1 MSLVIAEIGTSHE
14 GSFDKAKSLI
24 DAASDAGCDA
34 VKFQWVYA
42 DEILHPKTGFVN
54 LPTGQIPLYERFK
67 QLECDVS
74 FYKKAKEYAWSK
86 GVKFACSPFGLKSL
100 KELLQIEPDYVKIAS
115 PELNHFPMLK
125 ALASYR
131 LEQKIQN
138 KKVVPVILSSGVS
151 TLQDIEKAIDIVGRE
166 SVSLLH
172 CITSYPAPESEY
184 NLKLITNLKNI
195 FGIETGVSDHS
206 LDPIL
211 VPSLTIMCGGT
222 IIEKH
227 ITLSRK
233 TDGLDDPVALE
244 PEQFALMVHCVHQT
258 EACMN
263 RYGQIHGKEVAI
275 KQLQESYDREL
286 ITNCLGDGIKTLAP
300 SEKLNYGRTNRSI
313 HYLHQM
319 KKGQVVNKEDIA
331 VLRTEKVLSPGVS
344 PEYLDL
350 VIGKRLF
357 KDVDDGDGLN
367 LSDFMEIPD

>member
-14 GSFDKAKSLI
+14 GSLEKAKSLI
-24 DAASDAGCDA
+24 DAAFDAGCDA

-42 DEILHPKTGFVN
+42 NEILHPKTGFVK

-67 QLECDVS
+67 QLECDVT

-86 GVKFACSPFGLKSL
+86 GLKFACSPFGLKSL
-100 KELLQIEPDYVKIAS
+100 EELLQIEPDYVKIAS
-115 PELNHFPMLK
+115 PELNHFPMLR

-131 LEQKIQN
+131 FEQKSLN
-138 KKVVPVILSSGVS
+138 KNVVPVILSSGVS
-151 TLQDIEKAIDIVGRE
+151 TLQDIEKAIDIVGRNN
-166 SVSLLH
+166 VSLLH

-184 NLKLITNLKNI
+184 NLNLITNLKNI

-211 VPSLTIMCGGT
+211 VPTLTIMCGGT

-258 EACMN
+258 EAAMK
-263 RYGQIHGKEVAI
+263 RYGSIHGKEIVVQ
-275 KQLQESYDREL
+275 QLQESYDKEL
-286 ITNCLGDGIKTLAP
+286 ITDCLGDGVKSLAP
-300 SEKLNYGRTNRSI
+300 SEKMNYGRTNRSI

-319 KKGQVVNKEDIA
+319 KKGQVVKKEDIA

-344 PEYLDL
+344 PEFLNL
-350 VIGKRLF
+350 VIGKRLV
-357 KDVDDGDGLN
+357 KDVEDGDGLN
-367 LSDFMEIPD
+367 LSDFM